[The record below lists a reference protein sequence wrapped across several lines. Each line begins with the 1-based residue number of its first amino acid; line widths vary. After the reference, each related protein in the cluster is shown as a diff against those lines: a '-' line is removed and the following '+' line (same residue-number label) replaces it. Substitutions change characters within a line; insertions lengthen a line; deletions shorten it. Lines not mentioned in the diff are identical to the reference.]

1 MAEVPQADPHSWS
14 SQIERSEQ
22 RIARQRQIV
31 EDLIKFKAEGP
42 AQRLLQLM
50 EQTLASLRE
59 QERARQPQA
68 SEPAPTPDTVP
79 VAEMSTA
86 AQPEPEPADAE

>member
-1 MAEVPQADPHSWS
+1 MAEVSQADSLI

-42 AQRLLQLM
+42 AQKLLELM
-50 EQTLASLRE
+50 EQTLEALRD
-59 QERARQPQA
+59 QERARHPTA
-68 SEPAPTPDTVP
+68 SNPLQTPDAAP
-79 VAEMSTA
+79 VAETSTA
-86 AQPEPEPADAE
+86 AHLEPEPANAE

>member
-42 AQRLLQLM
+42 AQKLLQLM

-68 SEPAPTPDTVP
+68 SEPAATPDTVP

>member
-1 MAEVPQADPHSWS
+1 MAEVPQADPYSLS

-22 RIARQRQIV
+22 PIARQRQIV

-42 AQRLLQLM
+42 AQKLLLLM

-59 QERARQPQA
+59 QKRTRYAPPPKPMPEPVSVSSMALAAQQ
-68 SEPAPTPDTVP
+68 EPAT
-79 VAEMSTA
+79 
-86 AQPEPEPADAE
+86 

>member
-1 MAEVPQADPHSWS
+1 MAEVPQADPYSLS

-42 AQRLLQLM
+42 AQKLLQLM

-68 SEPAPTPDTVP
+68 SQAQAPL
-79 VAEMSTA
+79 
-86 AQPEPEPADAE
+86 PERHG

>member
-1 MAEVPQADPHSWS
+1 MAEVPQADPYSLS

-42 AQRLLQLM
+42 AQKLLQLM

-59 QERARQPQA
+59 QERAKRAPA
-68 SEPAPTPDTVP
+68 SESAPAPEPVP
-79 VAEMSTA
+79 VETA
-86 AQPEPEPADAE
+86 AAAEPEPATAE